1 MAMYLNYWQLA
12 SKPFE
17 PGTDRTNFFPCE
29 SHEAARLKLR
39 YAIENRRG
47 AVLLAGPAGVGK
59 TTLLQLFAN
68 EATAEFR
75 PYVHI
80 VFPQMSS
87 RELLAYLAEQLGAP
101 PADSP
106 RYTIEESVRRLET
119 TLRHNNENGRHA
131 VVVID
136 ESHLLEDCGALETLR
151 LLLNFEAGGSPM
163 LTLVLI
169 GQMNLISAIG
179 RLPALEERIA
189 VKALLRSFTLAETA
203 AYVRHRLTAA
213 GATREIFT
221 PDALEA
227 LHYLGH
233 GVARQINRL
242 GDLALLVGYA
252 DELPRLTGKQ
262 IEAVCEELVTIA
274 IQD

>member
-1 MAMYLNYWQLA
+1 MYLDYWQLA

-17 PGTDRTNFFPCE
+17 PGTDRTHFFSSE
-29 SHEAARLKLR
+29 SHESALLKLR
-39 YAIENRRG
+39 YAVENRRG

-59 TTLLQLFAN
+59 TTLVQLFRSELA
-68 EATAEFR
+68 AEFQ
-75 PYVHI
+75 PQAHL

-87 RELLAYLAEQLGAP
+87 RDLLVYLAEQIGAP
-101 PADSP
+101 AAETP
-106 RYTIEESVRRLET
+106 RHTIEESVRRLET
-119 TLRHNNENGRHA
+119 TLRKNAEQGRHA
-131 VVVID
+131 LVVVD
-136 ESHLLEDCGALETLR
+136 EAHLLEDCGALETMR
-151 LLLNFEAGGSPM
+151 LLLNFEVGGGPA

-169 GQMNLISAIG
+169 GQMSLVSAVG
-179 RLPALEERIA
+179 RLPSLEERLA
-189 VKALLRSFTLAETA
+189 VKALLRSFTVEETA
-203 AYVRHRLTAA
+203 TYVGHRLNAA

-252 DELPRLTGKQ
+252 DELPRLTATQ
-262 IEAVCEELVTIA
+262 IEAVSEELVAIA
-274 IQD
+274 D

>member
-1 MAMYLNYWQLA
+1 MYLNYWQLA

-17 PGTDRTNFFPCE
+17 SGVDRAHFYPCE
-29 SHEAARLKLR
+29 SHEAALLKLR

-59 TTLLQLFAN
+59 TMLLQLFAS
-68 EATAEFR
+68 EAAEQFQ
-75 PYVHI
+75 PYVHV

-87 RELLAYLAEQLGAP
+87 RELLAYLAEQLGASP
-101 PADSP
+101 VDSP
-106 RYTIEESVRRLET
+106 RYTTEESVRRLET
-119 TLRHNNENGRHA
+119 ALRENTENGRHA

-136 ESHLLEDCGALETLR
+136 EAHLLEDCGALETLR
-151 LLLNFEAGGSPM
+151 LLLNFEAAGSPM

-189 VKALLRSFTLAETA
+189 VKSLLRSFTLAETA
-203 AYVRHRLTAA
+203 DYVRHRLSAA
-213 GATREIFT
+213 GSTREIFT
-221 PDALEA
+221 PDALES

-252 DELPRLTGKQ
+252 DELPRLTGRQ
-262 IEAVCEELVTIA
+262 IEAVSEELITIA
-274 IQD
+274 TQD

>member
-1 MAMYLNYWQLA
+1 M
-12 SKPFE
+12 
-17 PGTDRTNFFPCE
+17 
-29 SHEAARLKLR
+29 
-39 YAIENRRG
+39 
-47 AVLLAGPAGVGK
+47 
-59 TTLLQLFAN
+59 LLQLFAS
-68 EATAEFR
+68 EAAAEFR

-87 RELLAYLAEQLGAP
+87 RELLAYLAEQLGA
-101 PADSP
+101 AATDSP
-106 RYTIEESVRRLET
+106 RHTIEESVRRLET
-119 TLRHNNENGRHA
+119 TLRKNAEKGQHA
-131 VVVID
+131 VLVID
-136 ESHLLEDCGALETLR
+136 EAHLLEDCGALETLR
-151 LLLNFEAGGSPM
+151 LLLNFEVAGNPL

-169 GQMNLISAIG
+169 GQMNLVSAVG

-189 VKALLRSFTLAETA
+189 VKALLRSFTLGETTD
-203 AYVRHRLTAA
+203 YVRHRLTAA

-262 IEAVCEELVTIA
+262 IEAVSEELITIA
-274 IQD
+274 TE